1 MQQSAQLMTVLHGC
15 GCAQRAALAHDRH
28 PGLALE
34 LDARTHPRPGRVSP
48 RPRLSALV
56 SPQCSILDKCFMAD
70 DFDVRLCRDLE
81 KVVAFAADRAIRVI
95 PEIE

>member
-1 MQQSAQLMTVLHGC
+1 M
-15 GCAQRAALAHDRH
+15 
-28 PGLALE
+28 
-34 LDARTHPRPGRVSP
+34 
-48 RPRLSALV
+48 